1 MKPKNPDSPRYRNQK
16 RAAVRAAAAVFA
28 EKGFHGASTT
38 DIAERIGIKQGSLYY
53 YFDSKEEALEEVC
66 LYGLQ
71 SYVENMDEIAGG
83 DEPFAAQLLA
93 IITNHLGR
101 YRENN
106 EALKVH
112 NDERLYLPPTR
123 RRRLKALGSHYRE
136 QLEAII
142 EDARAAGSVRD
153 AIDSHFMAQSIIG
166 MCNGLGELI
175 IRDAEIDAIGLARK
189 TTDLLLHGAVP
200 NQPQGE

>member
-1 MKPKNPDSPRYRNQK
+1 MKPKNPDSPRYRSQK

-38 DIAERIGIKQGSLYY
+38 DIAERVGIKQGSLYY

-66 LYGLQ
+66 LYGLE
-71 SYVENMDEIAGG
+71 SYVENMDGIAGS

-93 IITNHLGR
+93 VVTNHLGR

-112 NDERLYLPPTR
+112 NDERQYLPADR
-123 RRRLKALGSHYRE
+123 RRRLEALGSRYRE

-142 EDARAAGSVRD
+142 DEAKNRGAVRD
-153 AIDSHFMAQSIIG
+153 AIDSHFMAQSVIG

-189 TTDLLLHGAVP
+189 TTDLLLHGAAP
-200 NQPQGE
+200 DQPQGE